1 MEYYFAMHFCSYSG
15 MFNLV
20 LNPSVLFFKYFTMSF
35 GRLFQF
41 EITSGKN
48 ELASCVV
55 EMILDVTSYC
65 SS

>member
-1 MEYYFAMHFCSYSG
+1 MEYYFAMRFCSDSG

-20 LNPSVLFFKYFTMSF
+20 LNPSVLFNFTMSF

-41 EITSGKN
+41 EITFGKN

-55 EMILDVTSYC
+55 EMVLDVTSYC